1 MPGVDVA
8 TIELRSIEAVEY
20 RGRKWIAVVEKI
32 QRRTLPSEQGP

>member
-20 RGRKWIAVVEKI
+20 RGRKWIAVVEKNPEKD
-32 QRRTLPSEQGP
+32 LAV